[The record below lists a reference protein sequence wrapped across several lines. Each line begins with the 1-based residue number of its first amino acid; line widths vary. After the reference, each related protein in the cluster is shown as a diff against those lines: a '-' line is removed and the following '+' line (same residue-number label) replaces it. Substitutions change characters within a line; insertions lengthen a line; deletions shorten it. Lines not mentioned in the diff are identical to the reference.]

1 MGNFITKGTKL
12 SIFAVI
18 SGLGLIAWFLF
29 SVFLSG
35 EPLLAA
41 VIWENG
47 DERRGDA
54 LEVRQ
59 RDPDAYEAHS
69 LELSPEMNPISI
81 SIAHWSR
88 ETGFPLSSDFTLVVE
103 DSDGRPVIE
112 KALRLSQKKKQ
123 SGSDTAI
130 FEWAANTPTINLL
143 DSYLDVPTAET
154 YTFRLMPGNKGDNSL
169 TKK

>member
-81 SIAHWSR
+81 SI
-88 ETGFPLSSDFTLVVE
+88 
-103 DSDGRPVIE
+103 I
-112 KALRLSQKKKQ
+112 
-123 SGSDTAI
+123 
-130 FEWAANTPTINLL
+130 
-143 DSYLDVPTAET
+143 
-154 YTFRLMPGNKGDNSL
+154 
-169 TKK
+169 